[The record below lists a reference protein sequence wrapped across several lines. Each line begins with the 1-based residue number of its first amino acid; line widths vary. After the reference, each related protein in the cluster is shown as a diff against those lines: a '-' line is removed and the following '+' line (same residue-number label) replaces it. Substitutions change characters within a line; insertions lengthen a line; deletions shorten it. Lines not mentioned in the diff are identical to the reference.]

1 MMLSSLYKEREKK
14 ILQEDTLLVKIVTQG
29 KNFDEYEDIFKD
41 TKLRFTIIDYEGKVY
56 FDSIQK
62 NENIMENHSQRK
74 EVISAIKEDIGFD
87 IRESK
92 TIGKYYAYYAVK
104 FDAGTDKKYIIRIS
118 EEYTHRRD
126 QIKIFAGILV
136 VFFCFINS
144 VSYFFYKNYLKR
156 DLQNKI
162 KLMKDYL
169 ESGEI
174 ERKLS
179 SGKEERWIY
188 EFWEVLKGWQK
199 NNLDNISKLDFEKKV
214 LDMVISSVDAF
225 IALLDKDGNIILKN
239 NSLNHLLLIESKKYT
254 ESFRYIEIIS
264 FIKKGI
270 LSKKDTRQEIYINGI
285 KEYFLIN
292 IKYIKKND
300 QFLVTIKDI
309 TNTRRAVEIQKD
321 FISNVSHELKTPLT
335 NIKGYLI
342 ALEDAPKS
350 LRLNFLNIINN
361 NVIKLEGI
369 VIDFLNISK
378 IESSKILQIIPV
390 EKSEIEK
397 QLYDSLEG
405 IINKKSANIN
415 FQWTLINKDD
425 IINTDKE
432 KLMMILKNIVE
443 NGIFYNNKEVPE
455 IFLKIEEKE
464 DRYLFEIK
472 DNGIGIP
479 MDKVKKVF
487 ERFYRVDES
496 RTSNL
501 GGTGLGLA
509 IVKELVQQFGGDIKV
524 ESKENEGSI
533 FKFYLLK

>member
-1 MMLSSLYKEREKK
+1 M
-14 ILQEDTLLVKIVTQG
+14 LVKIVAQG
-29 KNFDEYEDIFKD
+29 KRFDEYEEIFKD
-41 TKLRFTIIDYEGKVY
+41 TQLRFTIIDYEGKVY
-56 FDSIQK
+56 FDSLQK
-62 NENIMENHSQRK
+62 NEKIMENHSHRK
-74 EVISAIKEDIGFD
+74 EIISAIKEESGFD

-92 TIGKYYAYYAVK
+92 TLGKYYAYYAVK
-104 FDAGTDKKYIIRIS
+104 FDNGSDKKYIIRTS
-118 EEYTHRRD
+118 EEYTHKRE
-126 QIKIFAGILV
+126 QIQIFAGILI
-136 VFFCFINS
+136 FFFIFLNS
-144 VSYFFYKNYLKR
+144 VSYFFYINYLKR

-162 KLMKDYL
+162 KLMKNFL

-188 EFWEVLKGWQK
+188 EFWEVLKNWQQ
-199 NNLDNISKLDFEKKV
+199 NNLDNISKLDSEKKV

-225 IALLDKDGNIILKN
+225 VVLLDKNGNIILKN
-239 NSLNHLLLIESKKYT
+239 NSLNHLLLLESKKYN
-254 ESFRYIEIIS
+254 ESFKYIEIIS
-264 FIKKGI
+264 FIKKG
-270 LSKKDTRQEIYINGI
+270 LSSKKDIRQEIYINGI
-285 KEYFLIN
+285 KEYFLVN

-361 NVIKLEGI
+361 NVTKLEGI

-405 IINKKSANIN
+405 IINKKGAKIN
-415 FQWTLINKDD
+415 FQWTLLNKDEV
-425 IINTDKE
+425 INTDKE

-455 IFLKIEEKE
+455 IFLKIEEGK
-464 DRYLFEIK
+464 DRYSFEIK

-501 GGTGLGLA
+501 GGTGLGLS

-524 ESKENEGSI
+524 ESVDQEGSV